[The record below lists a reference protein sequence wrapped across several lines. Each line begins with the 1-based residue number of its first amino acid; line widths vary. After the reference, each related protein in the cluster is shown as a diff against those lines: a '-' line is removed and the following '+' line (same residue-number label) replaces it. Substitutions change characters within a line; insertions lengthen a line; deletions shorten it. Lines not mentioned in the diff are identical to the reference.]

1 MTARKKPEWSP
12 AELHRHLAEDRRFA
26 MLDVRNRGEFEA
38 WRIEGKAP
46 IKTVNIPYYELL
58 ELEEDDEE
66 IAAAV
71 ARAAPERL
79 KNSLPRSAP
88 LLVVC
93 AEGDT
98 STHVAEGLRRLDHD
112 AVNLAGGMAAW
123 GDHYETRAI
132 EQTRRLDIVQISRP
146 ARGCL
151 SYMLASGGVTLVV
164 DPARHTGI
172 YRKIATERE
181 WRIAGVLDTHLQAD
195 HLSGGVALAKAVG
208 VDYRLHPYDGIHP
221 EDLLPATF
229 AFHYLEDE
237 TVITLGEVSVRV
249 LHRPGHTL
257 GMVNLLVD
265 DRYLLTGDTLFI
277 DSIGR
282 PDLGGQAKRWAPLLY
297 RSLRRLLAL
306 PSRTVV
312 LPAHFSHMGEADAE
326 GCYRA
331 SLGALRGHNEG
342 LRMFQRGEAAFTDYI
357 LGSLPEHPPAYD
369 DIRRANTGLLKVD
382 AAKAS
387 ELELGRNQCALAHGK
402 EEKRKAA

>member
-1 MTARKKPEWSP
+1 MTARKKPVWSP
-12 AELHRHLAEDRRFA
+12 AQLHEHLEAESRFA
-26 MLDVRNRGEFEA
+26 ILDVRNGDEFKA
-38 WRIEGKAP
+38 WRIEGKVP
-46 IKTVNIPYYELL
+46 IKTVNIPYYDLL
-58 ELEEDDEE
+58 DLAEEDEE

-71 ARAAPERL
+71 ARAAPDRL
-79 KNSLPRSAP
+79 KGKLPRSGP

-98 STHVAEGLRRLDHD
+98 STHVAEGLRRLDYD
-112 AVNLAGGMAAW
+112 AVNLTGGMAAW
-123 GDHYETRAI
+123 GDHYETHVV
-132 EQTRRLDIVQISRP
+132 EQSQRLSILQISRP

-151 SYMLASGGVTLVV
+151 SYMLASGGVALVV

-172 YRKIATERE
+172 YRKLAAERA
-181 WRIAGVLDTHLQAD
+181 WRITGVLDTHLQAD
-195 HLSGGVALAKAVG
+195 HLSGGVALAKAAG
-208 VDYRLHPYDGIHP
+208 VEYRLHPYDSIHP

-229 AFHYLEDE
+229 AFRYLEDE

-282 PDLGGQAKRWAPLLY
+282 PDLGGQAKSWAPLLY
-297 RSLRRLLAL
+297 RSLQRLLAL
-306 PSRTVV
+306 PARTVV
-312 LPAHFSHMGEADAE
+312 LPAHFSHMREADAA

-331 SLGALRGHNEG
+331 SIGALRGHNEG
-342 LRMFQRGEAAFTDYI
+342 LRMFQRGEAAFSAYI
-357 LGSLPEHPPAYD
+357 LASLPEHPPAYD
-369 DIRRANTGLLKVD
+369 DIRRVNTGLLKVD

>member
-1 MTARKKPEWSP
+1 MTARKKFVWTP
-12 AELHRHLAEDRRFA
+12 AQLHEHLQADSRFA
-26 MLDVRNRGEFEA
+26 ILDVRNGEEFKA
-38 WRIEGKAP
+38 SRIEGKSP
-46 IKTVNIPYYELL
+46 IKTVNIPYFDLL
-58 ELEEDDEE
+58 DLAEEDEE

-71 ARAAPERL
+71 ARAAPDRL
-79 KNSLPRSAP
+79 KGRLPRSGT

-93 AEGDT
+93 ARGDT
-98 STHVAEGLRRLDHD
+98 SAHVAEGLRRLDRD

-123 GDHYETRAI
+123 GDHYETRI
-132 EQTRRLDIVQISRP
+132 VEQSARLTILQISRP

-151 SYMLASGGVTLVV
+151 SYMLASGGVALVV

-172 YRKIATERE
+172 YRKIAAERE

-195 HLSGGVALAKAVG
+195 HLSGGVALAKAAG

-221 EDLLPATF
+221 EELLPATF
-229 AFHYLEDE
+229 AFRYLEDE

-277 DSIGR
+277 NSIGR
-282 PDLGGQAKRWAPLLY
+282 PDLCGQAKSWAPLLY
-297 RSLRRLLAL
+297 RSLQRLLAL
-306 PSRTVV
+306 PARTVV
-312 LPAHFSHMGEADAE
+312 LPAHFSHMREADAE

-331 SLGALRGHNEG
+331 SIGALRGHNEG
-342 LRMFQRGEAAFTDYI
+342 LRMFQRGEAAFSAYI
-357 LGSLPEHPPAYD
+357 MESLPEHPPAYD

-387 ELELGRNQCALAHGK
+387 ELELGHNQCALAQGK